1 MPLITV
7 RENILKMKVD
17 AIVNPTNPSL
27 LTTGGIDKQVQ
38 DIEKEYFTNQ
48 AKDYKKLKVT
58 DVVKFNAYNLE
69 CDYIFNV
76 IGPVYLDGTYNEEG
90 LLRQCYKNILNKSLE
105 EELDSIAIPILS
117 SGAYGFPK
125 DIAIRISKEEI
136 ESFLLDNDITVYIVV
151 YDIESYKTSLKYYN
165 QIENYLNNDLILTMY
180 KEEMVFENMED
191 CSLSDI
197 LSVKQPTFT
206 STLFKFIDSKNLD
219 DVFVY
224 KRANVDRKLFSKIKS
239 NIDYK
244 PSKQTA
250 LAFCIALGL
259 DLDETEE
266 LIGCAGFTLSD
277 SLTHDK
283 IVKFFIEEEIY
294 DINELNNTLFSYG
307 ENILK

>member
-27 LTTGGIDKQVQ
+27 LTTGGLDKQIQ
-38 DIEKEYFTNQ
+38 DAEKVYFSNQ
-48 AKDYKKLKVT
+48 AKEYTNLKIT
-58 DVVKFNAYNLE
+58 DVIKFKAYNLE
-69 CDYIFNV
+69 CNYILNV
-76 IGPVYLDGTYNEEG
+76 IGPVYLDGSYNEEE
-90 LLRQCYKNILNKSLE
+90 LLRQCYRNILNKVVKDNI
-105 EELDSIAIPILS
+105 DSIAIPILS

-125 DIAIRISKEEI
+125 DIAIQISKEEI
-136 ESFLLDNDITVYIVV
+136 ESFLLDNDITVYVVV
-151 YDIESYKTSLKYYN
+151 YDIESYKISLKYYN
-165 QIENYLNNDLILTMY
+165 QIESYLNNDLNSTMF
-180 KEEMVFENMED
+180 KGMFFENMED
-191 CSLSDI
+191 CSLLDI
-197 LSVKQPTFT
+197 LSAKQPTFT
-206 STLFKFIDSKNLD
+206 STLFNFIDSKNLD

-224 KRANVDRKLFSKIKS
+224 KRANIDRKLFSKIRS
-239 NIDYK
+239 NINYK